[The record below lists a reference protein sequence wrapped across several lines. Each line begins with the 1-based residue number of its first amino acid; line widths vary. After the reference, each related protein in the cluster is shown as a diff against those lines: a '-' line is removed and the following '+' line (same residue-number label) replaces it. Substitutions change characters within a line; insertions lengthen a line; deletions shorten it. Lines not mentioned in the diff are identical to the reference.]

1 MLKKLVLAISLVI
14 VVVIVGLIAA
24 VYARPEQALTLAIQS
39 ERSKSGLAEETITV
53 GDLQWHVLTGG
64 NAADGELP
72 LVLIH
77 GFGGNAD
84 HWTRTARA
92 LTPTLRVIAPDLIGF
107 GSSSAP
113 VGADYSIPA
122 QVQRLHALLQQMGV
136 TKAHF
141 GGNSMGGWIIGAYA
155 AAYPEAVASLW
166 MLDPAGVTT
175 AAKSEMFEYG
185 EKGNPLPLIVRS
197 PEEFEARMDWVFV
210 TPPPI
215 PAPLKGVLMAQDIA
229 RADHYQFI
237 RDQLYG
243 VSPMLETLIP
253 NTAAVD
259 IPTFIVWG
267 EKDRVLHPDG
277 AAALQRLLPNS
288 KKLMMPNIGHCPMLE
303 VPAQTA
309 ADYLAWRTE
318 NKL

>member
-1 MLKKLVLAISLVI
+1 MLKKIVLGIVLVI
-14 VVVIVGLIAA
+14 AALVGA
-24 VYARPEQALTLAIQS
+24 VYAFPEKALAMAMQS
-39 ERSKSGLAEETITV
+39 ERNQSGLAEETITV
-53 GDLQWHVLTGG
+53 GDLKWHVLTGG
-64 NAADGELP
+64 TAAEGTLP

-84 HWTRTARA
+84 HWTRSVRT
-92 LTPTLRVIAPDLIGF
+92 LTPTMRVIAPDLIGF

-113 VGADYSIPA
+113 ADADYTIPA

-155 AAYPEAVASLW
+155 AAYPDAVASLW

-175 AAKSEMFEYG
+175 TAKSEMLEYA

-197 PEEFEARMDWVFV
+197 PEEFEARMGWVFV
-210 TPPPI
+210 TPPPV
-215 PAPLKGVLMAQDIA
+215 PAPLKTVLMSRDIA
-229 RADHYQFI
+229 NADHYARI

-253 NTAAVD
+253 NTAAAN
-259 IPTFIVWG
+259 IPSFIVWG
-267 EKDRVLHPDG
+267 EKDRVLHSDG
-277 AAALQRLLPNS
+277 AAALQVLLPNS
-288 KKLMMPNIGHCPMLE
+288 KKLVMPNIGHCPMLE

-309 ADYLAWRTE
+309 ADYLAWRAE